1 MLCIAKETLNLRS
14 GVSTRHVRSVRIQ
27 SYLFYKRT
35 PLWDRPLSNTEVLPC
50 SSVIGDHKTDD
61 DDRHGSENVTKATTL
76 RARITV
82 SQPAFLALSSLRD
95 YDVKLPNFTFY
106 GGRKHSSWT
115 CIRRLVRNS
124 TPGEFAYTLQNK
136 WVGIIAMKIEK
147 TRIQFLSNALAAAAV
162 LASSVPY

>member
-1 MLCIAKETLNLRS
+1 M
-14 GVSTRHVRSVRIQ
+14 
-27 SYLFYKRT
+27 
-35 PLWDRPLSNTEVLPC
+35 PC

-61 DDRHGSENVTKATTL
+61 DDRDGSEKVTKASTL
-76 RARITV
+76 RACITV

-147 TRIQFLSNALAAAAV
+147 NANSIFKQRVGCRRGPRIFSSLLGKGVQRTDKWIFENFQTYNTSWSCFALSAH
-162 LASSVPY
+162 